1 MNKYDNNF
9 YRRAS
14 TNYDSAVIILGYL
27 FKLLKPKSIVDLGC
41 GTGAWLRAANELGIT
56 EILGIDNHQQTEMLE
71 INPEYYQK
79 QNIESDFNIDR
90 KFDMAICLEVAE
102 HLPEASAD
110 LIVNKLINLSDVV
123 LFSAAIPRQGGTNHR
138 NEQWQEYWVNK
149 FYNAG
154 FEKIDL
160 IRKKF
165 WDNPQI
171 KWWYSQNAFLFIA
184 KHKVESYPD
193 LNIENANLPL
203 NRVHPNNYLTKAKH
217 KRTILSKISDK
228 ILKK

>member
-102 HLPEASAD
+102 HLPEGSAD
-110 LIVNKLINLSDVV
+110 LIIKGRVILESNND
-123 LFSAAIPRQGGTNHR
+123 
-138 NEQWQEYWVNK
+138 W
-149 FYNAG
+149 
-154 FEKIDL
+154 
-160 IRKKF
+160 KKPAR
-165 WDNPQI
+165 D
-171 KWWYSQNAFLFIA
+171 
-184 KHKVESYPD
+184 
-193 LNIENANLPL
+193 
-203 NRVHPNNYLTKAKH
+203 
-217 KRTILSKISDK
+217 
-228 ILKK
+228 